1 MTNTKEQDQILDQ
14 IRTRR
19 NQQLPT
25 QEINKS
31 QGKLIILQSA
41 EEYFE
46 PDHYHS
52 NPIENTD
59 FQLMDRMFTL
69 IKHNLQRDDEGLVDS
84 RFEDLFW
91 EIYDRF
97 IVEPEDRQT
106 ALQQVINR
114 RRS

>member
-69 IKHNLQRDDEGLVDS
+69 IKHNLKTPHHDQ
-84 RFEDLFW
+84 FEDLFW
-91 EIYDRF
+91 EMYDRF

>member
-1 MTNTKEQDQILDQ
+1 MKGLIFPYST

-41 EEYFE
+41 EDKIQIDPVGQELDTPF
-46 PDHYHS
+46 
-52 NPIENTD
+52 NPFDCTD
-59 FQLMDRMFTL
+59 FQLMNRMFRL
-69 IKHNLQRDDEGLVDS
+69 IKLNLKTPHHDQ
-84 RFEDLFW
+84 FEDLFW
-91 EIYDRF
+91 EMYDRF
-97 IVEPEDRQT
+97 IVEPADRQT

-114 RRS
+114 RRC